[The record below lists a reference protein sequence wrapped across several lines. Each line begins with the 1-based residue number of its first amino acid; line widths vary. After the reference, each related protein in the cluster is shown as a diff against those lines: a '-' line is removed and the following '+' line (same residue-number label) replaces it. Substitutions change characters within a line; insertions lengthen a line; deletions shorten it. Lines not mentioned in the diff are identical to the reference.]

1 MPPDAT
7 ALAMPLRQL
16 SPLLQPFLLEH
27 VQASAARVPPHLT
40 IHLPFLPFDAITESV
55 REDLARLFASVACFP
70 VTLRHTNRF
79 PQAGV
84 LYLEPDDPAPLLAIS
99 SAVWGRFPAAVPDFP
114 EPIMHLTI
122 AHGNHD
128 AAALDRLED
137 IFHRRYGNLL
147 PFHATASEV
156 VLYVKQDNEWQ
167 EHLVFPLAMTEL
179 A

>member
-1 MPPDAT
+1 MRPDAT
-7 ALAMPLRQL
+7 ALAIPLRQL

-27 VQASAARVPPHLT
+27 VQSSAAKVPPHLT
-40 IHLPFLPFDAITESV
+40 IHLPFLQFDAITENV
-55 REDLARLFASVACFP
+55 QEDLARLFAAHAGFT

-84 LYLEPDDPAPLLAIS
+84 LYLEPDDPGPLLAIS
-99 SAVWGRFPAAVPDFP
+99 SAIWQQFPAAVPDFS
-114 EPIMHLTI
+114 EPTMHLTI

-137 IFHRRYGNLL
+137 LFHRRYGHLL
-147 PFHATASEV
+147 PFHATASEA

-167 EHLVFPLAMTEL
+167 EHLVFPLAMPEL